1 MPADLSC
8 ETNIDST
15 PHNIAK
21 IYSEFYADPT
31 PLDNIRFHS
40 LCHFNREVAARGLQ
54 VQLINL
60 TLMIRGAFKNT
71 FKSWEFGPT
80 RGRGVTESQ
89 VLKMDQT
96 GGKLVKIRGEGY
108 VNLKSQVFFLQN

>member
-21 IYSEFYADPT
+21 ISSEFYADPT

-80 RGRGVTESQ
+80 RGWGVTESQ
-89 VLKMDQT
+89 VFKN
-96 GGKLVKIRGEGY
+96 GPKRGEIG
-108 VNLKSQVFFLQN
+108 QNKGAL